1 MAYDKQILSDLLR
14 EMEARREARSR
25 LLAERRQEVY
35 DRVPRIRQIDE
46 TLRGT
51 AAAVL
56 RAALETGDD
65 PTAAVERLREQ
76 NLALQRERVRC

>member
-35 DRVPRIRQIDE
+35 DLSLIHI
-46 TLRGT
+46 
-51 AAAVL
+51 
-56 RAALETGDD
+56 
-65 PTAAVERLREQ
+65 
-76 NLALQRERVRC
+76 